1 MNAPRALSA
10 ALFLLAACSTNGG
23 GGTQNTPPP
32 VINSFTADAS
42 TVSPGQSTTLRWSLT
57 NATSISIDHGV
68 GAVTGN
74 SVVVQPIDTT
84 TYLLTATNAGGT
96 ATSSITVTVRAR
108 APAIASFAG
117 SPATIGIGSS
127 STLSW
132 SVSNATSLTI
142 DHGVGA
148 VAGTSTVVT
157 PSVTTTYTLTAT
169 GLGGTVTATTTVTV
183 IPAPVI
189 SSFKGSPAS
198 VAVGVSSTLSWT
210 VSNATS
216 LSIDQG
222 VGLVTGLT
230 SVSVSPRVD
239 TTYVLTATG
248 LGGVT
253 TSSTTVTVHAA
264 SLHVQYDDPAAGG
277 KLRLV
282 RNAASTA
289 THLVLDLQVGSN
301 ALSGFGIALTLPMDP
316 AMVTFVPATG
326 LVLNA
331 SVLDAGSSPATA
343 AAAVPSAGPL
353 QNMLVVGVAR
363 KKQAAT
369 DGDVTLSAGAT
380 VFSIVVDL
388 NGSAPGQIFSGSNL
402 GTAARAALLNKAGA
416 EVVSIADFAIGD
428 LSLAL

>member
-1 MNAPRALSA
+1 MNTRRVLSA
-10 ALFLLAACSTNGG
+10 TLIVLAACSTNGAG
-23 GGTQNTPPP
+23 FTQNTPAP

-42 TVSPGQSTTLRWSLT
+42 TVSPGQSTTLRWSVT
-57 NATSISIDHGV
+57 NATSISIDPGV
-68 GAVTGN
+68 GVVTGN
-74 SVVVQPIDTT
+74 SVVVQPTDTT
-84 TYLLTATNAGGT
+84 TYLLIATNGGGI
-96 ATSSITVTVRAR
+96 ATSSTTVTIRAP
-108 APAIASFAG
+108 APAIASFGA
-117 SPATIGIGSS
+117 SPATIGIGNS

-132 SVSNATSLTI
+132 NVSNTTSLSI
-142 DHGVGA
+142 DNGVGS
-148 VAGTSTVVT
+148 VTGTSTVVT
-157 PSVTTTYTLTAT
+157 PSVTTTYTLTAM
-169 GLGGTVTATTTVTV
+169 GLGGTVTATATVTV

-222 VGLVTGLT
+222 VGVVTGLT
-230 SVSVSPRVD
+230 SVSVSPQVD

-253 TSSTTVTVHAA
+253 TRSTTVTVHEP
-264 SLHVQYDDPAAGG
+264 SLHVQYDDPVPGG

-289 THLVLDLQVGSN
+289 THLVLDVQVGSS
-301 ALSGFGIALTLPMDP
+301 AVSGFGIALTLPMDP
-316 AMVTFVPATG
+316 ALVTFVPATG

-331 SVLDAGSSPATA
+331 SVLDAGSSPAT
-343 AAAVPSAGPL
+343 VPSAGPL
-353 QNMLVVGVAR
+353 RNMLVVGVAR

-380 VFSIVVDL
+380 VFSIAVDL
-388 NGSAPGQIFSGSNL
+388 NGAAPGLIFSGSNL
-402 GTAARAALLNKAGA
+402 GTAARAALLSKAGV